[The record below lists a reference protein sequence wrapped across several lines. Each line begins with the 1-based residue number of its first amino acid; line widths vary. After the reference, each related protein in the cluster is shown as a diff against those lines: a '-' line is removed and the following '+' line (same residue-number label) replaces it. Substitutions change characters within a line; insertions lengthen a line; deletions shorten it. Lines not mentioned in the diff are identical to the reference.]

1 MTGVSQLPPRVD
13 EEGDGYTAPGS
24 SKNLGQRAARGAMIT
39 VGGQVVRI
47 LIQMAGV
54 VVLARILSPRD
65 YGLLAMVVAIVGVAE
80 IFRDFGLSYAAV
92 QARTLSA
99 GQRTNLFWIN
109 TGLGA
114 VLTLVIIAG
123 APLIALV
130 YGQPALRQIAMVL
143 SFVFL
148 FDGLAT
154 QYRADLNRRMRFT
167 VLVLTDV
174 ASVMLAAAAAIFV
187 AALGAG
193 YWALVVQQLGQAV
206 IGLAIVV
213 GVSRWIP
220 GKPSRHEPMRHLLR
234 FGWHYVSAQLIQY
247 VGSNADS
254 FIIGTRFGASSL
266 GLYNRGFQLLM
277 APLGQVRSP
286 TTSVAL
292 PVLSRLQDDPVR
304 HDRYVLR
311 GQLALGYLLVVPI
324 AFLAGTARPVILL
337 FLGDRWTS
345 VVPIFRMLAI
355 AGAVQTFSF
364 ACFWI
369 YLSREITGQLVKLSY
384 VETGIRIV
392 CLVIGSRWGV
402 VGVATGYAVSAVINV
417 AVLALVRRTQDRM
430 SGAQHGLGRRSGD
443 RRRRAVQRLR
453 LRDMFARR
461 AGTADSDPAERGRVR
476 TRDRLHRVAGIDG
489 ADRRG
494 RHLPNG
500 AVRRSTQGEFRVV
513 DSEEVS

>member
-1 MTGVSQLPPRVD
+1 MTGVSELPPPEVD
-13 EEGDGYTAPGS
+13 EEEGGDYETRVPSQG
-24 SKNLGQRAARGAMIT
+24 LGERAARGAIVT

-54 VVLARILSPRD
+54 VALARILSPRD

-109 TGLGA
+109 TGLGGS
-114 VLTLVIIAG
+114 LTVVIIAG
-123 APLIALV
+123 APLIALI
-130 YGQPALRQIAMVL
+130 YGQPELRRIAMVL

-154 QYRADLNRRMRFT
+154 QYRADLNRNMRFG
-167 VLVLTDV
+167 VLAATDV
-174 ASVMLAAAAAIFV
+174 VSVMLAAALAVLLAV
-187 AALGAG
+187 WGAG
-193 YWALVVQQLGQAV
+193 YWALVAQQLGQAV
-206 IGLAIVV
+206 IGLMIVV

-254 FIIGTRFGASSL
+254 FIIGTRFGARPL

-292 PVLSRLQDDPVR
+292 PVLSRLRDDSVR

-311 GQLALGYLLVVPI
+311 GQLALGYLLVLPI
-324 AFLAGTARPVILL
+324 AFLAGAARPVIVLV
-337 FLGDRWTS
+337 LGDRWS
-345 VVPIFRMLAI
+345 GVVPIFRMLAV

-384 VETGIRIV
+384 VETGIRIA

-402 VGVATGYAVSAVINV
+402 VGVATGYAVSAAIKWPFSLWFAARKTQCPVRAMV
-417 AVLALVRRTQDRM
+417 RDATRVTAMAVLCGAAGFVTCSVVPLAPLTQILLSACACVAAIAGAAAL
-430 SGAQHGLGRRSGD
+430 A
-443 RRRRAVQRLR
+443 
-453 LRDMFARR
+453 
-461 AGTADSDPAERGRVR
+461 P
-476 TRDRLHRVAGIDG
+476 
-489 ADRRG
+489 
-494 RHLPNG
+494 
-500 AVRRSTQGEFRVV
+500 AVRRDVEDIVHTVQSVV
-513 DSEEVS
+513 RRKGKLAQ

>member
-1 MTGVSQLPPRVD
+1 MAVKGVSQLPPQID
-13 EEGDGYTAPGS
+13 EEGAGHPALGS
-24 SKNLGQRAARGAMIT
+24 SEGLGERAARGAIIT
-39 VGGQVVRI
+39 VGGQVLRI

-92 QARTLSA
+92 QARTLSS
-99 GQRTNLFWIN
+99 GQRSNLFWIN

-114 VLTLVIIAG
+114 SLTVVIIAG

-130 YGQPALRQIAMVL
+130 YGQPELRRIAMVL

-148 FDGLAT
+148 FDGIAT
-154 QYRADLNRRMRFT
+154 QYRADLNRHMRFS
-167 VLVLTDV
+167 VLAMTDV
-174 ASVMLAAAAAIFV
+174 ASVMAAAAAAV
-187 AALGAG
+187 LMAALGAG

-213 GVSRWIP
+213 GVSRWMP

-292 PVLSRLQDDPVR
+292 PVLSRLRDDPVR
-304 HDRYVLR
+304 HDRYLLR
-311 GQLALGYLLVVPI
+311 GQLALGYLFVVPI
-324 AFLAGTARPVILL
+324 AFLAGAAAPIINLL
-337 FLGDRWTS
+337 LGDRWDS
-345 VVPIFRMLAI
+345 VVPIFRMLAV

-364 ACFWI
+364 ACFWL
-369 YLSREITGQLVKLSY
+369 YLSREITAELVKLSY
-384 VETGIRIV
+384 IETGIRIA
-392 CLVIGSRWGV
+392 CLWIGSRWGV
-402 VGVATGYAVSAVINV
+402 LGVATGYAISAAIKWPFSLWLAARKTQCPVRSMVADATRVMIV
-417 AVLALVRRTQDRM
+417 AVLCGVVGYVTCTLVPLEPIIEILL
-430 SGAQHGLGRRSGD
+430 S
-443 RRRRAVQRLR
+443 
-453 LRDMFARR
+453 
-461 AGTADSDPAERGRVR
+461 AGMCV
-476 TRDRLHRVAGIDG
+476 VAIGC
-489 ADRRG
+489 AASV
-494 RHLPNG
+494 P
-500 AVRRSTQGEFRVV
+500 AVRRDLIDIYRTVRLVV
-513 DSEEVS
+513 RRKGSLA